1 MAQLTCKNLT
11 LGYDN
16 RAIQEDLNFSIDAG
30 DYLCIVGENGSG
42 KSTLMKTLLH
52 LQAPISGSI
61 ELGDGLKKKR
71 IGYLP
76 QQTLVQRDFPAS
88 VREIVL
94 SGCQSR
100 CGWRP
105 FYNKEEKMV
114 AQRAME
120 KMMIQDL
127 ADQCYRE
134 LSGGQQQRV
143 LLARALC
150 AAQKILLLDE
160 PVSGLDPRVTAEM
173 YQLIRNL
180 NKKDGITIIMISHDI
195 AAAVNMQH
203 ISCISGSIAS
213 SEQRNSIW
221 KAVWERRLLD
231 RKERTNKMFETLRMY
246 FQYPFVRYALIVGVL
261 IALCSSLLGVTLV
274 LKRFSF
280 IGDGLSH
287 VAFGAMAIASVLN
300 ITNNMLFILPVTVI
314 CAILLLRA
322 GQNTRI
328 KGDAA
333 IAMISVGA
341 LAIGYLLMNL
351 FFHQPKYLRRCM
363 QYIVRLHIDP
373 DTDKRRGMAVCNP
386 FCCGCCY
393 FYSFL

>member
-52 LQAPISGSI
+52 LQPPISGSI
-61 ELGDGLKKKR
+61 EPGDGLKKNE

-134 LSGGQQQRV
+134 LSGGQQQRIGI
-143 LLARALC
+143 ARAL
-150 AAQKILLLDE
+150 AAEPQVMLFDE
-160 PVSGLDPRVTAEM
+160 PTSALDPEWIGGVLDVMKE
-173 YQLIRNL
+173 
-180 NKKDGITIIMISHDI
+180 I
-195 AAAVNMQH
+195 AADGMTMIVVSHEMRFVKNV
-203 ISCISGSIAS
+203 AS
-213 SEQRNSIW
+213 RILFLEGGQIVEDNTPE
-221 KAVWERRLLD
+221 KLFNNPEN
-231 RKERTNKMFETLRMY
+231 ERTR
-246 FQYPFVRYALIVGVL
+246 
-261 IALCSSLLGVTLV
+261 
-274 LKRFSF
+274 
-280 IGDGLSH
+280 
-287 VAFGAMAIASVLN
+287 AFLEMAEL
-300 ITNNMLFILPVTVI
+300 
-314 CAILLLRA
+314 
-322 GQNTRI
+322 
-328 KGDAA
+328 
-333 IAMISVGA
+333 
-341 LAIGYLLMNL
+341 
-351 FFHQPKYLRRCM
+351 
-363 QYIVRLHIDP
+363 
-373 DTDKRRGMAVCNP
+373 
-386 FCCGCCY
+386 
-393 FYSFL
+393 